1 MNEYEFATR
10 LMGSSLT
17 VSIVA
22 DDKTKA
28 EEGFQKAK
36 DIGDMYEKTFSR
48 FIPESEL
55 SVLNTTKDTIV
66 SPLFLETVQI
76 AKHLHEDTEGAFNP
90 LVQIEQFGYEKDFA
104 QVRGTKVAKKV
115 SPYNTDFS
123 RVTIDE
129 AHSRIS
135 IPDTQKFDFGGFL
148 KGHVAQ
154 KMAEALGSFP
164 GVIVN
169 LGGDIVTH
177 GKDAIGQLFIFSIHN
192 PVNPSEMI
200 SLPLENVSIA
210 TSGSYRRTWEF
221 NGEKFFH
228 ILDTD
233 GKGNPKTDVI
243 SSTVISPLGAVADAY
258 ATVGIVLGSKKGS
271 ALLKKRNLHYI
282 LITDKGDVLSYI

>member
-1 MNEYEFATR
+1 
-10 LMGSSLT
+10 MGSSLT
-17 VSIVA
+17 VSIVS

-36 DIGDMYEKTFSR
+36 EIGNLYETMFSR

-55 SVLNTTKDTIV
+55 SLLNSKKELIV

-104 QVRGTKVAKKV
+104 HVRGTKVAKKV
-115 SPYNTDFS
+115 SAYNTDFS

-129 AHSRIS
+129 THSHIS

-154 KMAEALGSFP
+154 KMAEALNSFP
-164 GVIVN
+164 GVIIN
-169 LGGDIVTH
+169 LGGDIMTH
-177 GKDAIGQLFIFSIHN
+177 GKDAMGQQFIFSIHN
-192 PVNPSEMI
+192 PINPSEMI

-282 LITDKGDVLSYI
+282 LITDKGEVLTHTYEKLF